1 MKNENIYT
9 IPNFL
14 SLYRLLTFPLVMY
27 FTFSSKEMLFAV
39 FLIIN
44 LITDSLDGIIA
55 RTFNMQTKLGARLDA
70 LADVGMYICAI
81 TGILVFKATD
91 FAPHIWSLYVYIG
104 FYAASV
110 LISLLKFK
118 RLPSLHLYSS
128 KTGGYLQGIFFFVL
142 FAFGFNAGFYYFVI
156 AVAILTFCEQI
167 AVQWALDEPM
177 SNAKGLY
184 WVLKNK
190 NNKK

>member
-1 MKNENIYT
+1 MIKEKIVN

-27 FTFSSKEMLFAV
+27 FAFSGNELFFAI

-55 RTFNMQTKLGARLDA
+55 RTFRLQTKFGARLDA

-81 TGILVFKATD
+81 TGILVFKAAD

-104 FYAASV
+104 VFVASV

-118 RLPSLHLYSS
+118 RFPSLHLYSS

-142 FAFGFNAGFYYFVI
+142 FVFGFHAGFYYFVVI
-156 AVAILTFCEQI
+156 FASLTFCEQI
-167 AVQWALDEPM
+167 VVQCTLEVPM

-190 NNKK
+190 NNEK